1 MGQLR
6 SDHQHQRG
14 QTGPLAVVLV
24 LTIVISGSVLVVALG
39 SDSFASAQGTLD
51 ADRAEQGLTQF
62 DSQTAMVALGES
74 GTQQIALAGSGAS
87 SYEVVEDAGW
97 MRVNVT
103 NTTDG
108 STDTVM
114 NVTLGAVT
122 YENGDT
128 DVAYQGGGVWRLSE
142 GGGATMISPPE
153 FHYRDATLT
162 LPLVT
167 VSGDQALS
175 GRVSVT
181 RDGTSQQYF
190 PAPAVDDDWI
200 NPLQS
205 GEVNVTVQS
214 RYYEAWGHFFQD
226 RTDGTARL
234 DHGDRTATTTLV
246 VPTGPQT
253 VSNAI
258 AATSASGEIK
268 LAGSGS
274 ATTRTDAYNSS
285 AGTGTYVDTRTDMWT
300 IKTAGDLTVK
310 GNSEVNGSVES
321 CGFVTVKGSGVVT
334 GDVAYADGTKIT
346 GTVGGEFD
354 QISEVQGVGPAD
366 SYLNRRYDNISATN
380 DNGDTG
386 VPITGDLL
394 DSGDQTLDPG
404 NYHLDRLVVDGDTLT
419 LDTGSDGEIGIA
431 VRDYVQL
438 KNTGEIEVVGSGEVR
453 VYVDGQATTASGH
466 HFAIESS
473 EGVVDVDDD
482 QNARQFWLYGH
493 SDFRG
498 QIDGTSSGTH
508 QFEGVLYAPAST
520 VGASTVTVEKGD
532 VFGGIVAGAVL
543 MENGGAV
550 HYDRALRSVRAI
562 PPEENIVRLTYLH
575 ISENPVEISDN

>member
-1 MGQLR
+1 MGQSRLG
-6 SDHQHQRG
+6 HQHQRG
-14 QTGPLAVVLV
+14 QSGPLAVVLV
-24 LTIVISGSVLVVALG
+24 LAIVISGSVLVVALG
-39 SDSFASAQGTLD
+39 SDSFATAQGTLD
-51 ADRAEQGLTQF
+51 TDRAEQGLTQF

-74 GTQQIALAGSGAS
+74 DTQQIVLAGSGSS

-114 NVTLGAVT
+114 NVTLGAVV
-122 YENGDT
+122 YENGNT

-167 VSGDQALS
+167 VSGDRALS
-175 GRVSVT
+175 GQVSVA
-181 RDGTSQQYF
+181 RDGASQQYF
-190 PAPAVDDDWI
+190 PAPAIDDDWI
-200 NPLQS
+200 NPLES

-214 RYYEAWGHFFQD
+214 RYYEAWGRFFQD
-226 RTDGTARL
+226 RTDGTAQL
-234 DHGDRTATTTLV
+234 DHDDRTATSTLV

-268 LAGSGS
+268 LAGSGGD
-274 ATTRTDAYNSS
+274 TTRTDAYNSS
-285 AGTGTYVDTRTDMWT
+285 AGTGTYADTRTAMGT
-300 IKTAGDLTVK
+300 IRTAGDLTVK

-321 CGFVTVKGSGVVT
+321 GGFVTVKGSGEVT

-346 GTVGGEFD
+346 GTVGGDFE
-354 QISEVQGVGPAD
+354 QISEVEGVGPAD

-380 DNGDTG
+380 DNGDAG

-394 DSGDQTLDPG
+394 DGGDQTLGPG
-404 NYHLDRLVVDGDTLT
+404 NYHFDRLVVDGDTLT
-419 LDTGSDGEIGIA
+419 LDTGSDGEIEIA

-438 KNTGEIEVVGSGEVR
+438 ENAGEIEVVGSGEVR
-453 VYVDGQATTASGH
+453 VYVDGRATTASGH
-466 HFAIESS
+466 YFAIESS
-473 EGVVDVDDD
+473 GGVVDVADD

-508 QFEGVLYAPAST
+508 QFEGVLYAPAGT
-520 VGASTVTVEKGD
+520 VGLSTVTVEKGD
-532 VFGGIVAGAVL
+532 IYGGVVAGTVL

-550 HYDRALRSVRAI
+550 HYDRALRNVRAI

-575 ISENPVEISDN
+575 VSENPVEISDT